1 MNTNTKILLIT
12 GISVILS
19 IGGYIYFNSKDTP
32 VDTTNKVDYSDV
44 YSNIESETTIKAVKF
59 DTYEEMIEYST
70 AMNVINGVDEAT
82 DFIARF
88 YNACT
93 LNNLELMLTYYNTV
107 TWDRI
112 MEMKAFPF
120 YDETSTLNFA
130 IEDLNVVEG
139 KKEQQYVATYKLV
152 ITHANTK
159 TKLAEL
165 TREDMFELSKT
176 VQDIKIERYVRT
188 TTEEKYF

>member
-1 MNTNTKILLIT
+1 MNTNIKIILIT

-19 IGGYIYFNSKDTP
+19 IGGYIYLNSKDTP
-32 VDTTNKVDYSDV
+32 VDTTNKVDYSDI
-44 YSNIESETTIKAVKF
+44 YSNINVETETKAMQF
-59 DTYEEMIEYST
+59 DTYDEMIEYSKSMHT
-70 AMNVINGVDEAT
+70 INGLGEAT

-93 LNNLELMLTYYNTV
+93 QNSLELMLTYYNTL
-107 TWDRI
+107 TWDTI
-112 MEMKAFPF
+112 MEMEAFPF
-120 YDETSTLNFA
+120 YDETSMLSFS
-130 IEDLNVVEG
+130 IEDLKVAEG

-165 TREDMFELSKT
+165 TREDIFELSK
-176 VQDIKIERYVRT
+176 QFEDITIERYVRT
-188 TTEEKYF
+188 TVEEKYF

>member
-165 TREDMFELSKT
+165 QREDMFELSKLLENISI
-176 VQDIKIERYVRT
+176 DRYVRT
-188 TTEEKYF
+188 TISEQYF

>member
-59 DTYEEMIEYST
+59 DTYEEMLEYSN

-93 LNNLELMLTYYNTV
+93 QNSLELMLTYYNTLN
-107 TWDRI
+107 WDTI
-112 MEMKAFPF
+112 MELEAFPF